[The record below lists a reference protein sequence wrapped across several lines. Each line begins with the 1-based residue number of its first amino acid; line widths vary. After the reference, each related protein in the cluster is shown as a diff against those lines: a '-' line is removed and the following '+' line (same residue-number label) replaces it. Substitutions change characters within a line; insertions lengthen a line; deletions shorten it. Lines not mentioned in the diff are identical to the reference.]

1 MDTVLSSDGT
11 RIAYE
16 RSGNGPPLVLVHG
29 STADHTR
36 WLYVLPELNREFSVL
51 AMDRRGRGESGD
63 ADTYAIEQEY
73 DDVAAVVRA
82 AGPGANLLGHSFG
95 ALCALEA
102 ALRVDNLNRLI
113 LYEPVFPVG
122 STPLY
127 PSDLRT
133 RLEALLTSGAREDF
147 LVTFF
152 RELAGVPDPLIEALK
167 ADPSWPARLASA
179 HTALREMA
187 DGDYAFIPQRFA
199 ALQTSTLLL
208 VGEVSP
214 EELTAPS
221 RLLHAT
227 LPDSRIVT
235 LHGQGHVAMTTAPEL
250 FLQAVK
256 DFLCS

>member
-1 MDTVLSSDGT
+1 MDTVISSDGT

-16 RSGNGPPLVLVHG
+16 RSGSGPPLVLVHG

-63 ADTYAIEQEY
+63 ADNYSIEQEY
-73 DDVAAVVRA
+73 EDVAAVVRA

-102 ALRVDNLNRLI
+102 ALRVDNLNRLV
-113 LYEPVFPVG
+113 LYEPAFPVD

-127 PSDLRT
+127 PPDLLV
-133 RLEALLTSGAREDF
+133 RLDALLRSGAREEF

-152 RELAGVPDPLIEALK
+152 KEAAGVSDPLIEALK
-167 ADPSWPARLASA
+167 SDPSWPARIASA

-187 DGDYAFIPQRFA
+187 DGEYEFTAERFE

-214 EELTAPS
+214 HELTAPS
-221 RLLHAT
+221 RVLHAT
-227 LPDSRIVT
+227 LPESRIVT
-235 LHGQGHVAMTTAPEL
+235 LRGQGHVAMTTAPGL